1 MTTITAATSTTI
13 DKKVNAN
20 SEHGDKNR
28 RPGPV
33 NTNWGDKVGICK
45 PRVIQIPQI
54 KMYTLYTKISW
65 SILNLYFFPGIK
77 ENAGGSG
84 ADELKQ

>member
-28 RPGPV
+28 RPGRV
-33 NTNWGDKVGICK
+33 NTNSGDKVGICK
-45 PRVIQIPQI
+45 PRLRTDQ
-54 KMYTLYTKISW
+54 
-65 SILNLYFFPGIK
+65 GR
-77 ENAGGSG
+77 
-84 ADELKQ
+84 